1 MTDHAAAMPLHQQI
15 VTDLEGK
22 ILSGAWPPGHRIPFE
37 HELTT
42 QYRCARMTVNKALSA
57 LAAAGLITRRR
68 RAGSFVAQ
76 PPTQSAM
83 LHIPDLATEIRDQG
97 ATYGY
102 RLIKRRIAGVEAAP
116 HGLIGAAWLILDAVH
131 FANDRPFAAEARWIN
146 LDAVPDAANVDFAQ
160 TPPGSWLL
168 AQVPWTRAAHEIRAL
183 NANTALA
190 KTLAVAKDAACL
202 MVERRTWRIDDAI
215 TYVRQIFP
223 GDSYRLTAHF
233 SP

>member
-1 MTDHAAAMPLHQQI
+1 MPLHQQI

-22 ILSGAWPPGHRIPFE
+22 ILSGAWPPGYRIPFE

-42 QYRCARMTVNKALSA
+42 EYRCARMTVNKALSA

-76 PPTQSAM
+76 PPTQSAI

-102 RLIKRRIAGVEAAP
+102 RLIKRRVVDVEGAP
-116 HGLIGAAWLILDAVH
+116 RGLVGATWLVLDAVH
-131 FANDRPFAAEARWIN
+131 FANDRPFATEARWIN
-146 LDAVPDAANVDFAQ
+146 LDAVPDAATVDFAQ

-168 AQVPWTRAAHEIRAL
+168 AQVPWTRAVHEIRAL
-183 NANTALA
+183 SANAALA
-190 KTLAVAKDAACL
+190 TSLAITKGMACL

-215 TYVRQIFP
+215 TYVRLIFP

>member
-22 ILSGAWPPGHRIPFE
+22 ILSGAWPPGYRIPFE

-83 LHIPDLATEIRDQG
+83 LHIPDLATEIREKG
-97 ATYGY
+97 AAYGY
-102 RLIKRRIAGVEAAP
+102 RLIKRRIVGIEEAP
-116 HGLIGAAWLILDAVH
+116 HGLVGTMWLILDAMH
-131 FANDRPFAAEARWIN
+131 FANNRPFAAEARWIN
-146 LDAVPDAANVDFAQ
+146 LDAVPDATNADFAQ

-183 NANTALA
+183 NANAALA
-190 KTLAVAKDAACL
+190 KTLAVTKGAACL
-202 MVERRTWRIDDAI
+202 MVERRTWRMGDAI

-223 GDSYRLTAHF
+223 GDSYRLTADF